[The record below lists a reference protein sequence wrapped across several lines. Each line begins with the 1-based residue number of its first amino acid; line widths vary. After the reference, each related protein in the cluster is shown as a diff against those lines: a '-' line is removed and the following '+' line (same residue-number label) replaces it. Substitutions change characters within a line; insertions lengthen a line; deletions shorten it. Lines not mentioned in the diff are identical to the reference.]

1 MLLLV
6 LHFCFPKS
14 FINLNP
20 THKAKET
27 LQHIILKKKL
37 RLCVENI
44 TCQKLT
50 TTTFFQILAKFAK
63 FYCSGKVYFTKI
75 VALEK
80 VIIKQCCSWVCNVFE
95 KHKGGHNMGN
105 VEKQFF
111 HVIKFIFSALKL
123 QLKLSPEFFIK
134 KLEFS
139 EIISSRRNLPTEKQ
153 VRKKWSLSLRTSSA
167 NVTKSAENC
176 RFGHIYWKNH

>member
-80 VIIKQCCSWVCNVFE
+80 VIIKQCCSLVCN
-95 KHKGGHNMGN
+95 
-105 VEKQFF
+105 FF
-111 HVIKFIFSALKL
+111 SDTFLKSTKVVITWEMWRS
-123 QLKLSPEFFIK
+123 SFF
-134 KLEFS
+134 
-139 EIISSRRNLPTEKQ
+139 
-153 VRKKWSLSLRTSSA
+153 TSS
-167 NVTKSAENC
+167 NSY
-176 RFGHIYWKNH
+176 FQH